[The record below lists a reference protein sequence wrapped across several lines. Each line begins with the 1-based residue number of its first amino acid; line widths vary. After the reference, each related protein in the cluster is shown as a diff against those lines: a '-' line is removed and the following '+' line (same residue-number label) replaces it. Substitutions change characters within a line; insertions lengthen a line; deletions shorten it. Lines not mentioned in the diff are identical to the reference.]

1 MSRTIRLGEQ
11 IREEVSEILGR
22 EVRDPGIGFL
32 TLTRV
37 RVTDDLSQ
45 ARIYYTMLG
54 EPADRKKT
62 ARALERA
69 LPFIRRALAERLHVR
84 RMPELAFQFDE
95 SVAHQARVEE
105 LLEEI
110 KREDLERAAAADGGD
125 SPPRDTRGTVPTDP
139 PRDTRG
145 TVPTDPPRD
154 ERGTV
159 PTTSAQDAGDCP
171 QQGADD
177 GDCPQQETR
186 GTVPKDEHE

>member
-11 IREEVSEILGR
+11 IREEVSDILGR

-54 EPADRKKT
+54 DPAERKKT

-69 LPFIRRALAERLHVR
+69 VPFIRRSLAERLHVR
-84 RMPELAFQFDE
+84 RMPELAFEFDQ

-110 KREDLERAAAADGGD
+110 KRQDLERALEAGD
-125 SPPRDTRGTVPTDP
+125 SPPREEGGQSPGARRDVTGTVP
-139 PRDTRG
+139 
-145 TVPTDPPRD
+145 
-154 ERGTV
+154 
-159 PTTSAQDAGDCP
+159 ADAGDCP
-171 QQGADD
+171 QQETTQDT
-177 GDCPQQETR
+177 GDCPQQETN
-186 GTVPKDEHE
+186 GTVPKDPHEQ

>member
-11 IREEVSEILGR
+11 IREEVSDILGR

-110 KREDLERAAAADGGD
+110 KREDLERAAAKDGGD
-125 SPPRDTRGTVPTDP
+125 SPPRDETGTVPSSPSRHAGVSGGDSP
-139 PRDTRG
+139 Q
-145 TVPTDPPRD
+145 
-154 ERGTV
+154 
-159 PTTSAQDAGDCP
+159 QDAPGK
-171 QQGADD
+171 A

>member
-11 IREEVSEILGR
+11 IREEVGDILGR

-110 KREDLERAAAADGGD
+110 KREDLERAAAATPDAGD
-125 SPPRDTRGTVPTDP
+125 SPPPDAGGTEGDRSPQGAGET
-139 PRDTRG
+139 
-145 TVPTDPPRD
+145 
-154 ERGTV
+154 E
-159 PTTSAQDAGDCP
+159 GDCP
-171 QQGADD
+171 PRVA
-177 GDCPQQETR
+177 R